1 MILAIGTGLG
11 LFMTMNTMAHQTSK
25 VPLKHISQKL
35 FMVQLDNRELSA
47 DDITLQQDMIS
58 MTYQDVQ
65 NLYAQQTP
73 AQAQTYAWNS
83 SGVVNIQN
91 SNIKPFRA
99 SLSATTHDFF
109 EMFEAPFLYGSGWS
123 AQADQNGLANIVLT
137 KKTNNM
143 LFGGENSVGK
153 TVRIGT
159 DELVVIG
166 VLDDWFLSAKFYD
179 GSFYTAFPD
188 HAFIPSRFAFN
199 ANFPR
204 QAYFNCPSDEKSPGR
219 FGASNLA
226 ELKTSECGWI
236 SFWARINSTI
246 GVDEYKDTLSQYVV
260 QQKQLG
266 RFPRAENNFL
276 TNINEQ
282 AEQILGGDQWLNI
295 LKIVGAL
302 FFIVCLINAISI
314 LLAKFMRRV
323 KEVSLR
329 RALGA
334 KRKTLM
340 QQYIIEVC
348 MIGSVGGVVGVAFAF
363 IGLEIMMQFQLYG
376 VDYVILRSELEPY
389 YKMDWPMIGTTFLI
403 ALISSLIV
411 GLYPIWRICTITP
424 ASQLK
429 AQ

>member
-1 MILAIGTGLG
+1 
-11 LFMTMNTMAHQTSK
+11 MTMNTMAHQTSK

-179 GSFYTAFPD
+179 GS
-188 HAFIPSRFAFN
+188 PS
-199 ANFPR
+199 
-204 QAYFNCPSDEKSPGR
+204 
-219 FGASNLA
+219 
-226 ELKTSECGWI
+226 
-236 SFWARINSTI
+236 
-246 GVDEYKDTLSQYVV
+246 
-260 QQKQLG
+260 
-266 RFPRAENNFL
+266 
-276 TNINEQ
+276 
-282 AEQILGGDQWLNI
+282 
-295 LKIVGAL
+295 L
-302 FFIVCLINAISI
+302 F
-314 LLAKFMRRV
+314 
-323 KEVSLR
+323 
-329 RALGA
+329 
-334 KRKTLM
+334 
-340 QQYIIEVC
+340 
-348 MIGSVGGVVGVAFAF
+348 
-363 IGLEIMMQFQLYG
+363 
-376 VDYVILRSELEPY
+376 
-389 YKMDWPMIGTTFLI
+389 
-403 ALISSLIV
+403 
-411 GLYPIWRICTITP
+411 
-424 ASQLK
+424 
-429 AQ
+429 